1 MILIN
6 DNNKEYKT
14 ILILALKS
22 YKYDIDNSI
31 LKTEICLK
39 EKDAYNKKT
48 LIYLEQT
55 KQEYLKIIDNINL
68 LLKELEK

>member
-6 DNNKEYKT
+6 DKNNDLKN
-14 ILILALKS
+14 ILILALKN

-48 LIYLEQT
+48 LIYLEKT
-55 KQEYLKIIDNINL
+55 KNEYLEVINKIDIM
-68 LLKELEK
+68 LKELEK

>member
-6 DNNKEYKT
+6 DKNNDIKN
-14 ILILALKS
+14 ILILALKN

-31 LKTEICLK
+31 LKIEICLK

-48 LIYLEQT
+48 LIYLEKT
-55 KQEYLKIIDNINL
+55 KNEYLEVINKINIM
-68 LLKELEK
+68 LKELEK